1 MVVIRF
7 LKISIELC
15 TCNNCYPSNN
25 NNLSISE
32 SAGVPYENLSG
43 RSQYCSHALTVIEN
57 VAEGSRTAEDNF
69 SDRF

>member
-1 MVVIRF
+1 MQQ
-7 LKISIELC
+7 LLSIKQ
-15 TCNNCYPSNN
+15 Y
-25 NNLSISE
+25 NLSISE

-43 RSQYCSHALTVIEN
+43 RSQYCSHALTVTEN

>member
-25 NNLSISE
+25 TTYQFLNPQVL
-32 SAGVPYENLSG
+32 PYENLSG

>member
-1 MVVIRF
+1 MQQ
-7 LKISIELC
+7 LLSIKQ
-15 TCNNCYPSNN
+15 Y
-25 NNLSISE
+25 NLSISE
-32 SAGVPYENLSG
+32 SAGVPYENLSC

>member
-15 TCNNCYPSNN
+15 TCNNCYPLNN
-25 NNLSISE
+25 TTYQFLNPQVCLMKIYL
-32 SAGVPYENLSG
+32 V